1 MAQKH
6 SDIEKIKQL
15 IEIMKQNDLTELAI
29 EHGEDK
35 IALKRSESEPAR
47 YFAPAVAPSAGS
59 GAEAKE
65 SPGIKEPSA
74 EVRTEEELVEIPSPL
89 VGTFYAGA
97 SPDSEPYVETGSQVE
112 SQPVVCII
120 EAMKVMNEIKSER
133 SGTIA
138 EILVKNG
145 EAVEYGQPLFKLR
158 PGDS

>member
-15 IEIMKQNDLTELAI
+15 IDIMKANDLTELAI
-29 EHGEDK
+29 EHGDDK
-35 IALKRSESEPAR
+35 IALKRSQSEPAR
-47 YFAPAVAPSAGS
+47 YFVPALAPSAGS

-65 SPGIKEPSA
+65 SPGIKGPSTEA
-74 EVRTEEELVEIPSPL
+74 QSEEELVEITSPL

-112 SQPVVCII
+112 SQTVVCII
-120 EAMKVMNEIKSER
+120 EAMKVMNEIKAEA

-145 EAVEYGQPLFKLR
+145 QAVEYGQPLFKLR
-158 PGDS
+158 PGDG

>member
-15 IEIMKQNDLTELAI
+15 IDIMKANDLTELEI
-29 EHGEDK
+29 EHGDDK
-35 IALKRSESEPAR
+35 IALKRSQSEPPR
-47 YFAPAVAPSAGS
+47 YFVPALAPSAGS

-65 SPGIKEPSA
+65 SPGIKGPSTEA
-74 EVRTEEELVEIPSPL
+74 QSEEELVEITSPL
-89 VGTFYAGA
+89 VGTFYAAA

-112 SQPVVCII
+112 SQTVVCVI
-120 EAMKVMNEIKSER
+120 EAMKVMNEIKAEA
-133 SGTIA
+133 SGTIV